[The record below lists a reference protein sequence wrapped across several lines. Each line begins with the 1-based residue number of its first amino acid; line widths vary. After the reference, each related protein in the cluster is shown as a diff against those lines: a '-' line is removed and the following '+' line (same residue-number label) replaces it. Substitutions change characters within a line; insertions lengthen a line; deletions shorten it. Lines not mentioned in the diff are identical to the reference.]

1 MSKLRKKQTKK
12 MFGGNN
18 LNPLPRSLKPPKR
31 ICWLISG
38 VSGNPLTRGNSPNF
52 NRVQNGSK
60 MGKIT
65 HKNCYCIDCERCRRH
80 LRKTCSSEG
89 LYLSLSL
96 ISRCQLCVVCY
107 LCKHNESV
115 TTVHKTYRDYTNSYI
130 DREKLEILLLPET
143 VLHKW
148 C

>member
-1 MSKLRKKQTKK
+1 MYLGS
-12 MFGGNN
+12 N
-18 LNPLPRSLKPPKR
+18 LNNFSRSLKPL
-31 ICWLISG
+31 ICTCWLTFG
-38 VSGNPLTRGNSPNF
+38 VLGILLIRGNSPNF

-65 HKNCYCIDCERCRRH
+65 QKNCYCIDCERCRCH